1 MKMNWEE
8 IVGGGLEDLTSL
20 VEGNAEVIAN
30 LYEKGERKDAIDINL
45 KFRIEPVKNKEDD
58 VKVKTGISLTTDR
71 IKENKDRTV
80 SPQQE
85 LPDSQE

>member
-8 IVGGGLEDLTSL
+8 IVKGGLEDLTSL
-20 VEGNAEVIAN
+20 IEGNAEVIAK

-85 LPDSQE
+85 IPE